1 MATNTSRTG
10 YFFQKFLFYFLFSI
24 FLVKQLAPPGATV
37 LAGPQTTLMTPLAHF
52 LPPSPLPGPFP
63 IFPLLRPNSAAS
75 VPKSHVSHKA
85 ACGLGAQP
93 GLLGGSTTG
102 IRQPISHLSDNFLI

>member
-1 MATNTSRTG
+1 M
-10 YFFQKFLFYFLFSI
+10 
-24 FLVKQLAPPGATV
+24 KQLAPPGAAV

-75 VPKSHVSHKA
+75 VPKSRVSHRA
-85 ACGLGAQP
+85 ACGLP

-102 IRQPISHLSDNFLI
+102 IRQPISHLNYDFII